1 MAGLDEHQPA
11 RGAAPAHPII
21 KGRATLMELTRYGF
35 SNAVG
40 AFFEMPTSDARKLLP
55 SHLQPLEVQHTRSI
69 LAITAFEFTESMVG
83 YYNEVVLSIIVP
95 PRVEPGQPLPKAAFF
110 PFIVATDTAESRAHA
125 IERWHLPH
133 YMKDLQ
139 ISLTPRGDRMDLVVR
154 DGADPVMEMMVTSH
168 DFAPVRHLYNSFMM
182 DGDARYK
189 VNIYMEGPHAEHE
202 EERGKLTLHPHPMNA
217 GLTLADV
224 SEDAFR
230 EQWLRGG
237 LQTFEEL
244 ERI

>member
-1 MAGLDEHQPA
+1 
-11 RGAAPAHPII
+11 
-21 KGRATLMELTRYGF
+21 MEYTRYGF
-35 SNAVG
+35 SNAVS
-40 AFFEMPTSDARKLLP
+40 AFFEMPTSDARALLP

-83 YYNEVVLSIIVP
+83 HYYEIVLSVIVP
-95 PRVEPGQPLPKAAFF
+95 PMVEAGHQLPKAAFF
-110 PFIVATDTAESRAHA
+110 PFIVGTSTDASREHA

-133 YMKDLQ
+133 YMKAIDM
-139 ISLTPRGDRMDLVVR
+139 SLEPTDDVMTVR
-154 DGADPVMEMMVTSH
+154 VSEKGAPILDMKVTSH
-168 DFAPVRHLYNSFMM
+168 RFAPVRDLYNSFMV
-182 DGDARYK
+182 DDAGGKYK

-202 EERGKLTLHPHPMNA
+202 EERGSLTLYEHEMTK
-217 GLTLADV
+217 GLTLPDV
-224 SEDAFR
+224 SDTPFR